1 MPDLQ
6 RSNHTQRRKAR
17 KGMQPQLCVLAPL
30 RETRSEQDLLTGNVR
45 VKVDEAEEVAA
56 NA

>member
-6 RSNHTQRRKAR
+6 RSNLTQRRKAR
-17 KGMQPQLCVLAPL
+17 KGMQSQLCALAPL
-30 RETRSEQDLLTGNVR
+30 REVLSPHNLLTGKVR